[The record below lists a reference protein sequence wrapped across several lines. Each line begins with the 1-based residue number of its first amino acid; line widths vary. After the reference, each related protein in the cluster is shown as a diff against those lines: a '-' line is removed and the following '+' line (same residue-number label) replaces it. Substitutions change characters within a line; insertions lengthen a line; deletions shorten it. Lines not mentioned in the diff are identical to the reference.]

1 MVLRG
6 KLRGRVG
13 SRRDYLKARESIS
26 SRGLFAFINS
36 LLVSAFE
43 LAQEFMKTTLST
55 AFLAIIFA
63 ATPSLAQMSREDRAT
78 AVKIDRVVNE
88 QMLANK
94 IPGVS
99 LATLRKGKITLL
111 KSYGLANVEHQVPV
125 KPETIF
131 QSGSLG
137 KQFTAAAVMLLVQDN
152 KLSLDDK
159 ISKYFPDVPATWKDI
174 TVWNLLTHTSGLGDY
189 PPEIDLKRDYTED
202 ELLASFKNAPLDFE
216 PGSSWNYSNAG
227 YVILGILIRKITGK
241 YYGDFIKER
250 VFEPLHM
257 STARVISEADIVP
270 NRAAG
275 YRLVKGELKN
285 QDWVS
290 PSTNS
295 TADGSLYFSILDLAK
310 WDAALYTDKPLTR
323 ESRNKIWTAARL
335 RDGTTKDYGFG
346 WHLGEYHGRR
356 LVFHGGAWQ
365 GFKTFIIRFL
375 DTELTIIFLA
385 NSWETRDFKFARGL
399 VSTFYPAF
407 ALPDVKT
414 IADLDPKTTSLI
426 RRALMQ
432 VALRKVDD
440 QLFTSDC
447 RAAMLGAEGQQIAQA
462 LNAFSLP
469 VAIIHSSELSE
480 QKIENNRRLYRY
492 LFTDIGSSL
501 VLTIQLTPDSK
512 VASIQM
518 VQL

>member
-1 MVLRG
+1 
-6 KLRGRVG
+6 
-13 SRRDYLKARESIS
+13 
-26 SRGLFAFINS
+26 
-36 LLVSAFE
+36 
-43 LAQEFMKTTLST
+43 MKTTPLR
-55 AFLAIIFA
+55 AFLAIILLA
-63 ATPSLAQMSREDRAT
+63 ASCLAQQLRREDREA
-78 AVKIDRVVNE
+78 AVKIDRVVNR

-99 LATLRKGKITLL
+99 LAVLRKGKIVLL
-111 KSYGLANVEHQVPV
+111 KSYGLANVEHRVPV

-131 QSGSLG
+131 QSGSMG
-137 KQFTAAAVMLLVQDN
+137 KQFTAAAVMLLVQEN

-159 ISKYFPDVPATWKDI
+159 ISKYFPDVPSTWKDI
-174 TVWNLLTHTSGLGDY
+174 TVRHLLTHTSGLGDY
-189 PPEIDLKRDYTED
+189 PSEIDLKRDYTED
-202 ELLASFKNAPLDFE
+202 ELFASFKKAPLDFE
-216 PGSSWNYSNAG
+216 PGSSWNYSNVG
-227 YVILGILIRKITGK
+227 YVTLGILIRKITGK
-241 YYGDFIKER
+241 YYGDFIRER
-250 VFEPLHM
+250 IFEPLHM
-257 STARVISEADIVP
+257 TTARVISEADIVP

-310 WDAALYTDKPLTR
+310 WDAALYTDDPLTQA
-323 ESRNKIWTAARL
+323 SRDKIWSAVRL

-356 LVFHGGAWQ
+356 LAFHGGAWQ

-399 VSTFYPAF
+399 ASAFYPAF
-407 ALPDVKT
+407 SLPAVKT
-414 IADLDPKTTSLI
+414 IADIDPKSTSLM

-432 VALRKVDD
+432 VAMRKPVEE
-440 QLFTSDC
+440 LFTPDC
-447 RAAMLGAEGQQIAQA
+447 RAAMLGDKGKRIAQV

-469 VAIIHSSELSE
+469 VAIIHSSELIE
-480 QKIENNRRLYRY
+480 QKIENNQRRYRY
-492 LFTDIGSSL
+492 LLTDIGSSL
-501 VLTIQLTPDSK
+501 SLTVHITTDNKISSIELAQL
-512 VASIQM
+512 
-518 VQL
+518 

>member
-1 MVLRG
+1 
-6 KLRGRVG
+6 
-13 SRRDYLKARESIS
+13 
-26 SRGLFAFINS
+26 
-36 LLVSAFE
+36 
-43 LAQEFMKTTLST
+43 MKTTLSR
-55 AFLAIIFA
+55 AFLAILFL
-63 ATPSLAQMSREDRAT
+63 ATPCLAQQLSRTDREA
-78 AVKIDRVVNE
+78 AVNIDHVVNQ

-99 LATLRKGKITLL
+99 LAVLRKGKIILL

-125 KPETIF
+125 KPTTVF
-131 QSGSLG
+131 QSGSIG
-137 KQFTAAAVMLLVQDN
+137 KQFTAAAVMLLVQEN

-202 ELLASFKNAPLDFE
+202 ELLASFKKAPLDFE
-216 PGSSWNYSNAG
+216 PGSSWNYSNVG
-227 YVILGILIRKITGK
+227 YVTLGILIRKITGE
-241 YYGDFIKER
+241 YYGDFIRER
-250 VFEPLHM
+250 IFRPLQM
-257 STARVISEADIVP
+257 TTARVISEADIVP

-285 QDWVS
+285 QEWVS

-310 WDAALYTDKPLTR
+310 WDAALYTDTPLTQA
-323 ESRNKIWTAARL
+323 SRDKIWTAARL

-346 WHLGEYHGRR
+346 WHLGKYHGQR

-385 NSWETRDFKFARGL
+385 NSWETRDFKFARRL
-399 VSTFYPAF
+399 ASAFYPAF
-407 ALPDVKT
+407 VLPDVKT
-414 IADLDPKTTSLI
+414 IADLDLKTTSLI

-432 VALRKVDD
+432 VAMRKLDAD
-440 QLFTSDC
+440 LFTPDC
-447 RAAMLGAEGQQIAQA
+447 RAAMLGDEGKRIAQS

-469 VAIIHSSELSE
+469 VAIIHSSELIE
-480 QKIENNRRLYRY
+480 QKIVNNQTLYRY
-492 LFTDIGSSL
+492 LLTDIGSSL
-501 VLTIQLTPDSK
+501 SLTVQLTTDNK

-518 VQL
+518 AQL

>member
-1 MVLRG
+1 
-6 KLRGRVG
+6 
-13 SRRDYLKARESIS
+13 
-26 SRGLFAFINS
+26 
-36 LLVSAFE
+36 
-43 LAQEFMKTTLST
+43 MKTSLST

-63 ATPSLAQMSREDRAT
+63 ATPCLAQLSREDRAP
-78 AVKIDRVVNE
+78 AVKIDRIVHH

-99 LATLRKGKITLL
+99 LAVLRKGKLILL

-125 KPETIF
+125 KPVTIF
-131 QSGSLG
+131 QSGSMG
-137 KQFTAAAVMLLVQDN
+137 KQFTAAAVMLLVQEN

-159 ISKYFPDVPATWKDI
+159 ISKYFPEVPATWKDI

-189 PPEIDLKRDYTED
+189 PAEIDLKRDYSED

-227 YVILGILIRKITGK
+227 YVILGILIRKITGE
-241 YYGDFIKER
+241 YYGDFLKKRI
-250 VFEPLHM
+250 FGPLHM
-257 STARVISEADIVP
+257 TTARVISEADIVP

-295 TADGSLYFSILDLAK
+295 TADGSLYFSILDLVK
-310 WDAALYTDKPLTR
+310 WDAALYTDTPLTQA
-323 ESRNKIWTAARL
+323 SRNKIWTAARL

-356 LVFHGGAWQ
+356 LAFHGGAWQ

-385 NSWETRDFKFARGL
+385 NSWETRDFKLARAL
-399 VSTFYPAF
+399 ASAFYPAF
-407 ALPDVKT
+407 ALPDLKT
-414 IADLDPKTTSLI
+414 IADLDPKTTALI
-426 RRALMQ
+426 RRVLMQ
-432 VALRKVDD
+432 VALGKLEE

-447 RAAMLGAEGQQIAQA
+447 HAAMLGDEGKQIAQR

-469 VAIIHSSELSE
+469 VAVIHSSELIE

-492 LFTDIGSSL
+492 LLTDIGSSL
-501 VLTIQLTPDSK
+501 SLTVQLTTDNK
-512 VASIQM
+512 IAS
-518 VQL
+518 LNLRNL